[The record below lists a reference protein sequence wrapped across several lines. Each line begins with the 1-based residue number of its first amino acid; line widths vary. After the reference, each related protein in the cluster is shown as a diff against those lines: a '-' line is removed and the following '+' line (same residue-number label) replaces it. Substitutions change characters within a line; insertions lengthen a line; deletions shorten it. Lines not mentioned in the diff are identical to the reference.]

1 MGATY
6 TKLGVDNVV
15 LNHGIE
21 NFLIGRDIDCL
32 CRFNGAVDVC
42 LCYFSVFDFNHT
54 LRIKAAD
61 VVACDTCGNVGN
73 FGIRHQ
79 LGIIDRLP
87 DGLDGGIDIGYHARA
102 QAP

>member
-1 MGATY
+1 M
-6 TKLGVDNVV
+6 
-15 LNHGIE
+15 
-21 NFLIGRDIDCL
+21 IGRDIDCL